1 MSRSN
6 YATERQANA
15 RVFSRGGVMARA
27 RNIKPGFFKNELLA
41 ELDAFDRLLFIGLWC
56 LADREGRVE
65 DRPKR
70 IKMELFPCDD
80 YDVAEGLCSLA
91 AAEFIRRYQACGIA
105 VIAIVHF
112 SKHQAPHGT
121 ERDSALPD
129 ENGMYT
135 VHERGKNGYATGK
148 TSSLTVKPQKSNG
161 DCTGQKHPDSP
172 IHRFTDSSSL
182 PSQEEDGYY
191 SRVHGVGFEV
201 DEKTGEIVGGCA

>member
-1 MSRSN
+1 
-6 YATERQANA
+6 
-15 RVFSRGGVMARA
+15 MARA
-27 RNIKPGFFKNELLA
+27 RNIKPGFFKNEVLA
-41 ELDAFDRLLFIGLWC
+41 ELDPFDRLLFIGLWC

-70 IKMELFPCDD
+70 IKMELFPCDS
-80 YDVAEGLCSLA
+80 YDVDGGLCALA
-91 AAEFIRRYQACGIA
+91 AAEFIRRYQAAGMA

-129 ENGMYT
+129 ENGFYT

-148 TSSLTVKPQKSNG
+148 VSLLTVKPQKSNG

-172 IHRFTDSSSL
+172 IHRFTDSPIPESPSL
-182 PSQEEDGYY
+182 PSHEEDLGGHY
-191 SRVHGVGFEV
+191 SVYEGFGGC
-201 DEKTGEIVGGCA
+201 DPKTGEILGGDHGL